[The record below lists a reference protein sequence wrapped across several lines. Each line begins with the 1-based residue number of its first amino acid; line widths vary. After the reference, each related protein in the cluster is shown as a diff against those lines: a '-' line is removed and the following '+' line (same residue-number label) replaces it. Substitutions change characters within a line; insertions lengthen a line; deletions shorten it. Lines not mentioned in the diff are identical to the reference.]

1 MRHIT
6 SRLFIAFV
14 VVFVVSGCASSPFA
28 DDAVS
33 RMSKEELK
41 QRLGAPDLIILDT
54 RTGNDW
60 NDSNQIILGAV
71 RAEPKEF
78 SKWAEAYPKD
88 TTIVLY

>member
-1 MRHIT
+1 MKHIT

-54 RTGNDW
+54 RTGSDW

-88 TTIVLY
+88 ATIVLY

>member
-54 RTGNDW
+54 RTGSDW

-88 TTIVLY
+88 ATIVLY